1 MQVTETQTDGL
12 KRAYKIVISASEID
26 GKIAGR
32 LQELGSQIKVPG
44 FRPGKVPLTILKQRY
59 GAAVRGEIAKLLESG

>member
-26 GKIAGR
+26 GKITLAGCR
-32 LQELGSQIKVPG
+32 NSVAKSRCRAFGRAR
-44 FRPGKVPLTILKQRY
+44 FRSR
-59 GAAVRGEIAKLLESG
+59 S